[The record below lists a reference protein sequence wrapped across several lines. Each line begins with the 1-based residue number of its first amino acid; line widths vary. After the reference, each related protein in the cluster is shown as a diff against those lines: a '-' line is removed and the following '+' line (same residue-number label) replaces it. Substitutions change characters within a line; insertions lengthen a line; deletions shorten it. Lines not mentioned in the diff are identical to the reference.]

1 MVNKTLLYGYLVAD
15 PESRQTK
22 SGKSICSMRVAHK
35 ENYKDATKE
44 PLYIN
49 VDVWDK
55 EGETCAKFLKKGSSV
70 IVDGR
75 LESDTYQNKENQKV
89 TKIFIVAQ
97 KVTFVPRFEKS
108 DKTDAS
114 PAVKAKAV
122 ETNNDSSNSEEDGD
136 VPF

>member
-108 DKTDAS
+108 DKTDTN

>member
-75 LESDTYQNKENQKV
+75 LESDSYQNKENQKV